1 MDFPQYFYSNGC
13 YRYEHPHPKRTGIVS
28 AVQTCQRLRRPP
40 LRAGPPGAPHDPRRL
55 SKPVGLAFTT
65 GPPPDG
71 GHDHRRRDRA
81 HRDLGGGRQVR
92 RRAPRDVRAARRDGR
107 AARGRVRHVSVRVA
121 TTAQRLTYLAA
132 THTHT
137 RQLDAAALA
146 AYLSELHDAGRAAS
160 SAALRW
166 ADVAVGDRASQRVFS
181 EAVQTADMRVDCEH
195 HSPAYRCRSVT
206 LVGAGG

>member
-1 MDFPQYFYSNGC
+1 M
-13 YRYEHPHPKRTGIVS
+13 
-28 AVQTCQRLRRPP
+28 
-40 LRAGPPGAPHDPRRL
+40 
-55 SKPVGLAFTT
+55 
-65 GPPPDG
+65 
-71 GHDHRRRDRA
+71 
-81 HRDLGGGRQVR
+81 
-92 RRAPRDVRAARRDGR
+92 
-107 AARGRVRHVSVRVA
+107 A

-181 EAVQTADMRVDCEH
+181 EAVQTADMRVDNAQ
-195 HSPAYRCRSVT
+195 SASRSVRPPVSDGRSTCGAWRYT
-206 LVGAGG
+206 LQTNDED